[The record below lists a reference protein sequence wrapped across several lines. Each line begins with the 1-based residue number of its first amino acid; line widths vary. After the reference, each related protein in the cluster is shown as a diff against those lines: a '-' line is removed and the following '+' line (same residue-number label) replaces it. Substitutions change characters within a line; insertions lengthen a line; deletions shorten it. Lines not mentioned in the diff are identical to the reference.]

1 MPIFNTASY
10 ITETSSDKDNEKLP
24 GYRRIN
30 KKLDLL
36 DQKVNS
42 LYKDIYIT
50 RPDNRVDL
58 DRIIDRLDTTIDK
71 LQKDNVE
78 TSGMSELIRRVDSNN
93 MPTTKRFLKSVSELF
108 QDDNLVNSLFM
119 NSTIHNF
126 IRTRNAQYDL
136 ICRYL
141 PRLIDALEI
150 KRDLVLSADNT
161 KSLLI
166 SNASISL

>member
-1 MPIFNTASY
+1 MAIFNTASY
-10 ITETSSDKDNEKLP
+10 ITEASSDKDDKLP
-24 GYRRIN
+24 GYRKID

-50 RPDNRVDL
+50 RPDNKVDL
-58 DRIIDRLDTTIDK
+58 DKVIDRLDDTIDK
-71 LQKDNVE
+71 LHKNNVNA
-78 TSGMSELIRRVDSNN
+78 SSMSELIRRTNPNDMPNTKKLMDSV
-93 MPTTKRFLKSVSELF
+93 TSLF
-108 QDDNLVNSLFM
+108 QDENLINSLFM

-126 IRTRNAQYDL
+126 IKARNNQYDL

-150 KRDLVLSADNT
+150 TRDVVL
-161 KSLLI
+161 
-166 SNASISL
+166 